1 LLWGS
6 PSDSRNVELVLSII
20 FITSIE
26 EHLYTRESEVP
37 SCELCGRGMK
47 SRGRNVVIEGAS
59 MLLCPQCADRFGQ
72 HSNESPTQRVS
83 SPPRQQSSWLGD
95 PERRSSPPSSSPAQS
110 VSRMSPRPKQK
121 SPSIGVRLEDMELIE
136 DYAKAVLAA
145 RQKKGI
151 SQDELAQKVGESI
164 STLKAIEAGR
174 QKPTEKTIKGLE
186 RELDISLLEKLGTAP
201 IKTSTAKTEAG
212 PTLGDRVVVKRK
224 VSQKSRR
231 DTAA

>member
-1 LLWGS
+1 
-6 PSDSRNVELVLSII
+6 
-20 FITSIE
+20 
-26 EHLYTRESEVP
+26 VP

-47 SRGRNVVIEGAS
+47 GHGRNIVIEGAS
-59 MLLCPQCADRFGQ
+59 MNVCPQCASKFGQ
-72 HSNESPTQRVS
+72 QSSESSTPRVS
-83 SPPRQQSSWLGD
+83 SRQGQQASWLGV
-95 PERRSSPPSSSPAQS
+95 PERQPSSPSLPPP
-110 VSRMSPRPKQK
+110 VSRIKPKPKPK
-121 SPSIGVRLEDMELIE
+121 SPSMGVRLDDMELIE
-136 DYAKAVLAA
+136 DYARVILAA

-186 RELDISLLEKLGTAP
+186 RELDISLLESLGTVP
-201 IKTSTAKTEAG
+201 IKTSTAQTGTG

-231 DTAA
+231 DEDI